1 MRKGL
6 DAAILTANLLSK
18 CLRFKYLDIYNTMSA
33 IRKNESLQLSE
44 VFSDGVNSEMQ
55 ERLRLGK
62 KSVMIPLMAETLL
75 NEEK

>member
-1 MRKGL
+1 
-6 DAAILTANLLSK
+6 
-18 CLRFKYLDIYNTMSA
+18 MSA

-62 KSVMIPLMAETLL
+62 KSVMIPLIAEAPL